1 MQEKIIRGFQ
11 IDTSDIM
18 AAGENRRFTIS
29 GTRGATFTLEIK
41 SGSNY
46 YNFQTNLFQATETK
60 LRNVTIGMGTYS
72 REIKFPKVAAGAQYD
87 IFLYCENGTK
97 HADYKE
103 VRFSDGT
110 IDINSSKG
118 SNSNLLQKVIYQT
131 LDVTLTL
138 ASFAPNG
145 TLTGTIGTKAITTSR
160 NKSTGKIA
168 FEIDFDVTSTR
179 TLTINKQPTNQ
190 DVMAFVTPVVGS
202 APINISGEDI
212 YPTVTAAN
220 KVVNGAV
227 SSGTNVT
234 MDDDYTGLW
243 AVGDKITGN
252 AAFDARTQETAVTV
266 TAVNVGSNAKVF
278 TMSEAI
284 AIDDDET
291 LSFSN
296 RRNYRWPISSTSF
309 DVSKITLGMK
319 ATKGGFFER
328 LPKVADYLDQI
339 TVLEGESDEYKVSKV
354 KVPGLDTIN
363 QKPVISRNASTK
375 VATATVGSSTTP
387 VNITFDNQALL
398 SMAGETIKVFSYGP
412 SEIKRLTGY
421 DLQFS
426 DLAVTLKE
434 VKTTTTSAVNNSTS
448 IPIADRAGIM
458 DAISTISATG
468 VNTTTF
474 GTDTVNGAV
483 SGATRIVMDANV
495 ANTMSVGDRVT
506 GTGISNLKTVTVAA
520 LNPDDDNVK
529 EFSVS
534 EAVTISD
541 GVTLSFSSKQ
551 NRLPKV
557 VSGAGSVTG
566 AGTIVLSAAQ
576 TLENGAELTFPKAGT
591 TATISGNIKINKAG
605 NEDVTL
611 RFDLEKLLTM
621 H

>member
-1 MQEKIIRGFQ
+1 MQEKIIRNFQ
-11 IDTSDIM
+11 INTSDII
-18 AAGENRRFTIS
+18 AVGVNRRFTIS

-41 SGSNY
+41 NGSNY

-72 REIKFPKVAAGAQYD
+72 REIKFPKVAAGAQYY

-468 VNTTTF
+468 INTTTF